1 MVEPYL
7 ALKNIEHSSNESGFK
22 LKVDNLSFIQG
33 EKIAILGRNGAG
45 KSTLARLIAFIE
57 KPRRGEI
64 YYRGKIVNSS
74 HQATLLRKKF
84 SFLVQRPVCFSGTV
98 SKNLEIAALL
108 KGIEKKEVS
117 KVIDAFDISSFLLRN
132 SDQLSTG
139 EARRV
144 QLAMAFL
151 GNPESIV
158 LDEATSFLDEEQ
170 RLLLVERI
178 SDLILDEQNIFFVT
192 HRLDEAIRL
201 GRRLVVLENGNIIY
215 DGSFENLSLKRT
227 NELPLILQGISVVS
241 GRVIEVNG
249 RFVRVRA
256 SEEIISGHAN
266 DSVKVGDRIRA
277 VIKEDTVIIS
287 NESSNLSSQNLYRA
301 LVSEIS
307 EVAGEEGFFRVTFS
321 KPFPFAAIVTGESL
335 LKQRIEAGKWVYA
348 SFKASSVLVYK
359 TV

>member
-7 ALKNIEHSSNESGFK
+7 ALKDIEHSSNESGFK

-57 KPRRGEI
+57 KPLKGEI
-64 YYRGKIVNSS
+64 YYKGKIVNSS
-74 HQATLLRKKF
+74 YQAALLRKKF
-84 SFLVQRPVCFSGTV
+84 SFLVQKPVCFSGTV

-108 KGIEKKEVS
+108 KGIEKKEIS
-117 KVIDAFDISSFLLRN
+117 KVVDAFDVSSLLHRN
-132 SDQLSTG
+132 SNQLSTG
-139 EARRV
+139 EARRI

-170 RLLLVERI
+170 RLLLIERI
-178 SDLILDEQNIFFVT
+178 SEFILNVQNIFFVT

-201 GRRLVVLENGNIIY
+201 GKRLVVLEKGNVIY
-215 DGSFENLSLKRT
+215 DGSFENLSLVRT
-227 NELPLILQGISVVS
+227 NQLPLMLKGISVVS
-241 GRVIEVNG
+241 GRAIEVNG
-249 RFVRVRA
+249 RFIRVKS

-266 DSVKVGDRIRA
+266 DSVKVGDRVRV

-287 NESSNLSSQNLYRA
+287 NETSNLSSQNFYRA
-301 LVSEIS
+301 LVSGID
-307 EVAGEEGFFRVTFS
+307 EVVGEEGFFRVTFS
-321 KPFPFAAIVTGESL
+321 KPFPFAAVVTGESL
-335 LKQRIEAGKWVYA
+335 KKQQIEVGNWVYA